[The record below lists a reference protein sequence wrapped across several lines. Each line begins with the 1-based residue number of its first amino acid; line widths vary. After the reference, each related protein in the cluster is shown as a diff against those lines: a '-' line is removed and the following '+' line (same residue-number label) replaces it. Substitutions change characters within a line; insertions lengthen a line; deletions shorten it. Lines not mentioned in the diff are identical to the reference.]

1 MSPNQNRRDQYPSS
15 SKLYTSRTRGPA
27 ADRSGPRERR
37 YTGSRLPTMMANLCS
52 SAEIMP
58 AFLSHIIIDDL
69 IPVILRPLPQTLA
82 TACASTE
89 EDEVILP
96 CASEPINDCSQPV
109 PGTRCPAVAVMVQ
122 EANLRLL
129 LVVGNSRDEISRVYL
144 QDAIRGTRAADVT
157 SFWPSSPA
165 SQHQS
170 LREVA
175 VAHRWTL
182 LFVSEHITNLRLTK
196 FPNGLDSPDYHLRGE
211 ELSLKLFSND
221 TCGNSTLLYA
231 NAVSLARTLCDRCPA
246 IGASTS
252 EPWKTCAQ
260 VISKTIRVYNVAPA
274 PTALFNANAAASVHY
289 PPSQLSGP
297 HLLHWISISR
307 ELACLGVASHLLL
320 APFLFSAE
328 EILFKKPATLVYL

>member
-1 MSPNQNRRDQYPSS
+1 MQ
-15 SKLYTSRTRGPA
+15 
-27 ADRSGPRERR
+27 
-37 YTGSRLPTMMANLCS
+37 
-52 SAEIMP
+52 
-58 AFLSHIIIDDL
+58 
-69 IPVILRPLPQTLA
+69 
-82 TACASTE
+82 
-89 EDEVILP
+89 
-96 CASEPINDCSQPV
+96 
-109 PGTRCPAVAVMVQ
+109 
-122 EANLRLL
+122 
-129 LVVGNSRDEISRVYL
+129 
-144 QDAIRGTRAADVT
+144 
-157 SFWPSSPA
+157 
-165 SQHQS
+165 
-170 LREVA
+170 
-175 VAHRWTL
+175 
-182 LFVSEHITNLRLTK
+182 
-196 FPNGLDSPDYHLRGE
+196 
-211 ELSLKLFSND
+211 KLFSND

-252 EPWKTCAQ
+252 EVCIQSRRGYLPLTGISTRGLLQAFVDDRVGTPTCASTHIFSSRGKPV